1 MVEPIKL
8 NFVSSV
14 NNVNI
19 PIPESIMENIPWK
32 SDTQLYMRWQNGN
45 LLISE
50 MDYSEENVNKN
61 IEDYYNQLDV
71 GC

>member
-1 MVEPIKL
+1 MVEQIKL